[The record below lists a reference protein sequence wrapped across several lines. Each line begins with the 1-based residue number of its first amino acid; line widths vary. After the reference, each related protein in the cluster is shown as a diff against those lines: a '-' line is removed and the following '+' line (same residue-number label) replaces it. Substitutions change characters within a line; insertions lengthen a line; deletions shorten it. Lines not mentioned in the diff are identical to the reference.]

1 MPCCPP
7 SCFWGSQ
14 WSVLGYPSASSAWRR
29 TAGRWHCTK
38 RLNARPPNG
47 RPSHYNRRK
56 RRKMNIHTLIQDDLF
71 TADVIADP
79 YAYYG
84 RLRQQDPVHWN
95 EAYALWV
102 ITRHDDLVWLTRHH
116 ELFSSAV
123 FKNDRRP
130 AYPAI
135 DESDLGLY
143 EYVKNY
149 QGSQFIQHDR
159 PDHLEMRRV
168 MHGYFTPKS
177 MEAWR
182 PFVKEAVKEL
192 LDAAEAKGS
201 MDVMRDLATP
211 LPVVVIAEM
220 MGVPREDRPYIRQLA
235 EKLLYIGRGEYDR
248 MKPLTE
254 GMRGMIDYV
263 SPLVDRRIVDPG
275 DDFISVLAQGEKRGI
290 FTRHQVLVNT
300 SLLLLAGHET
310 TINLLC
316 NGTLA
321 FIDHPDQWALL
332 KQDPAGHAKWATEEC
347 LRYDSPVVSIQRI
360 ATQDVEIR
368 DKVLRKGDRL
378 RWFISSAN
386 RDPDAF
392 ENPTTFD
399 ITRHPNPHVAFGS
412 GTHHCL
418 GATLARVEGQEV
430 FKALAERYPG
440 LQVEADGLDYQPSIT
455 FRSLKSLPITW
466 H

>member
-1 MPCCPP
+1 MP
-7 SCFWGSQ
+7 
-14 WSVLGYPSASSAWRR
+14 VA
-29 TAGRWHCTK
+29 
-38 RLNARPPNG
+38 
-47 RPSHYNRRK
+47 
-56 RRKMNIHTLIQDDLF
+56 IQEDLF
-71 TADVIADP
+71 TPDVIANP

-84 RLRQQDPVHWN
+84 RLRDEDPVHWN
-95 EAYALWV
+95 PGYELWL

-123 FKNDRRP
+123 FRNDPRP
-130 AYPAI
+130 AYPPI

-143 EYVKNY
+143 DYVRNY
-149 QGSQFIQHDR
+149 QGDQFIQHDR

-168 MHGYFTPKS
+168 MHSYFTPKQ

-182 PFVKEAVKEL
+182 PFVREAVKEL

-211 LPVVVIAEM
+211 LPVLVIAEM
-220 MGVPREDRPYIRQLA
+220 MGVPKADRPYIRHLA

-254 GMRGMIDYV
+254 GMRGMIEYV

-275 DDFISVLAQGEKRGI
+275 DDFISVLAQGEKRGV

-321 FIDHPDQWALL
+321 FTRHPDQWALL
-332 KQDPAGHAKWATEEC
+332 KEDPAGRAKAATEEC
-347 LRYDSPVVSIQRI
+347 LRYDSPVISIQRI
-360 ATQDVEIR
+360 ATEDVEMR
-368 DKVLRKGDRL
+368 GKVLRKDDRI
-378 RWFISSAN
+378 RWFISAAN
-386 RDPDAF
+386 RDPEAF
-392 ENPTTFD
+392 PDPDTFD
-399 ITRHPNPHVAFGS
+399 IFRQPNQHVAFGS

-430 FKALAERYPG
+430 FKALAERFPNLRAETG
-440 LQVEADGLDYQPSIT
+440 DLAYQPSIT
-455 FRSLKSLPITW
+455 FRSLKALPVTL

>member
-1 MPCCPP
+1 M
-7 SCFWGSQ
+7 
-14 WSVLGYPSASSAWRR
+14 A
-29 TAGRWHCTK
+29 TT
-38 RLNARPPNG
+38 
-47 RPSHYNRRK
+47 
-56 RRKMNIHTLIQDDLF
+56 IQSDMF
-71 TADVIADP
+71 TQDVIADP
-79 YAYYG
+79 YTYYG
-84 RLRQQDPVHWN
+84 RLRNEDPIHWN
-95 EAYALWV
+95 ETYELWAV
-102 ITRHDDLVWLTRHH
+102 TRYDDLVWLTRHH

-123 FKNDRRP
+123 FKNDPRP

-149 QGSQFIQHDR
+149 QADQFIQHDR
-159 PDHLEMRRV
+159 PEHLEMRRV
-168 MHGYFTPKS
+168 MHSYFTPKQ

-182 PFVKEAVKEL
+182 PFVQEAVKEL
-192 LDAAEAKGS
+192 LDAAEEKGE

-211 LPVVVIAEM
+211 LPVMVIAQM
-220 MGVPREDRPYIRQLA
+220 MGVPPSERGYVRQLA

-263 SPLVDRRIVDPG
+263 SPLVDERMANPG
-275 DDFISVLAQGEKRGI
+275 DDFISVLASGEKKGV
-290 FTRHQVLVNT
+290 FTRHEVLVNT

-310 TINLLC
+310 TINLIC

-321 FIDHPDQWALL
+321 FIQHPDQWALL
-332 KQDPAGHAKWATEEC
+332 KTDPNGLAKPATEEC
-347 LRYDSPVVSIQRI
+347 LRYDSPVKSIQRI
-360 ATQDVEIR
+360 ATEDVEMR
-368 DKVLRKGDRL
+368 GKVLRKADRI

-392 ENPTTFD
+392 ANPTAFD
-399 ITRHPNPHVAFGS
+399 ITRHPNQHVAFGS

-430 FKALAERYPG
+430 FKALAERFPG
-440 LQVEADGLDYQPSIT
+440 LQATTEELEYQPSIT
-455 FRSLKSLPITW
+455 FRSLKTLPVTW

>member
-1 MPCCPP
+1 M
-7 SCFWGSQ
+7 SIA
-14 WSVLGYPSASSAWRR
+14 L
-29 TAGRWHCTK
+29 
-38 RLNARPPNG
+38 
-47 RPSHYNRRK
+47 
-56 RRKMNIHTLIQDDLF
+56 QDDMF
-71 TADVIADP
+71 TREVITDP
-79 YAYYG
+79 YTYYG
-84 RLRQQDPVHWN
+84 RLRDEDPVHWN
-95 EAYALWV
+95 EKYELWV

-123 FKNDRRP
+123 FKNDPRP

-149 QGSQFIQHDR
+149 QGDQFIQHDR
-159 PDHLEMRRV
+159 PAHLEMRRV

-182 PFVKEAVKEL
+182 PFVRDAVKEL
-192 LDAAEAKGS
+192 LDAAEAKGE

-211 LPVVVIAEM
+211 LPVLVIAEM
-220 MGVPREDRPYIRQLA
+220 MGVPREERGYVRQLA
-235 EKLLYIGRGEYDR
+235 EKLLYIGRGDYDR

-254 GMRGMIDYV
+254 GMRGMIEYV
-263 SPLVDRRIVDPG
+263 SPLVDKRIVDPG
-275 DDFISVLAQGEKRGI
+275 DDFISVLARGEKQGV
-290 FTRHQVLVNT
+290 FSRHQVLVNT

-316 NGTLA
+316 KGTLA
-321 FIDHPDQWALL
+321 FTRHPDQWEAL
-332 KQDPAGHAKWATEEC
+332 KEDPAGRAKQATEEC
-347 LRYDSPVVSIQRI
+347 LRYDAPVISIQRI
-360 ATQDVEIR
+360 ATQDVEMR
-368 DKVLRKGDRL
+368 DKVLRKNDRI

-392 ENPTTFD
+392 PSPDTFD
-399 ITRHPNPHVAFGS
+399 ISRHPTQHVAFGS

-430 FKALAERYPG
+430 FKALAERFPNLRVETEG
-440 LQVEADGLDYQPSIT
+440 LEYQPSIT
-455 FRSLKSLPITW
+455 FRSLKALPVVL

>member
-1 MPCCPP
+1 MLDVVP
-7 SCFWGSQ
+7 
-14 WSVLGYPSASSAWRR
+14 V
-29 TAGRWHCTK
+29 
-38 RLNARPPNG
+38 
-47 RPSHYNRRK
+47 
-56 RRKMNIHTLIQDDLF
+56 QDNLF
-71 TADVIADP
+71 APDVVADP
-79 YAYYG
+79 YAFYG
-84 RLRQQDPVHWN
+84 RLRDIDPVHWN
-95 EAYALWV
+95 ETYALWM

-123 FKNDRRP
+123 FRNDPRP

-135 DESDLGLY
+135 DESDFGLY
-143 EYVKNY
+143 EYVRNY
-149 QGSQFIQHDR
+149 QADQFIQHDR
-159 PDHLEMRRV
+159 PAHLEMRRV

-182 PFVKEAVKEL
+182 PFVRDAIREL
-192 LDAAEAKGS
+192 LDAAEAKGE

-211 LPVVVIAEM
+211 LPVMVIAEM
-220 MGVPREDRPYIRQLA
+220 MGVPPSERGYVRQLA

-263 SPLVDRRIVDPG
+263 SPMVDERKVNPG
-275 DDFISVLAQGEKRGI
+275 NDFISVLADGEKRGV

-321 FIDHPDQWALL
+321 FTRHPEQWEKF
-332 KQDPAGHAKWATEEC
+332 KQDPETRAKAATEEC

-360 ATQDVEIR
+360 ATEDVELRGKI
-368 DKVLRKGDRL
+368 LRKDDRI
-378 RWFISSAN
+378 RWFISPAN

-392 ENPTTFD
+392 PDADTFD
-399 ITRHPNPHVAFGS
+399 IERHPNQHVAFGS

-430 FKALAERYPG
+430 FKALAERFPNLQAHTKG
-440 LQVEADGLDYQPSIT
+440 LEYQPSIT
-455 FRSLKSLPITW
+455 FRSLKSLPVTW

>member
-1 MPCCPP
+1 M
-7 SCFWGSQ
+7 
-14 WSVLGYPSASSAWRR
+14 
-29 TAGRWHCTK
+29 
-38 RLNARPPNG
+38 LNVVPVPDNMFAP
-47 RPSHYNRRK
+47 
-56 RRKMNIHTLIQDDLF
+56 
-71 TADVIADP
+71 DVIADP

-84 RLRQQDPVHWN
+84 RLRDMDPVHWN
-95 EAYALWV
+95 ETYALWV

-123 FKNDRRP
+123 FRNDPRP

-135 DESDLGLY
+135 DESDNGLY
-143 EYVKNY
+143 DYVRNY
-149 QGSQFIQHDR
+149 QGDQFIQHDR
-159 PDHLEMRRV
+159 PEHLEMRRV
-168 MHGYFTPKS
+168 MHAYFTPKS

-182 PFVKEAVKEL
+182 PFVRDAVKEL
-192 LDAAEAKGS
+192 LDAAEARGE

-211 LPVVVIAEM
+211 LPVLVIAQM
-220 MGVPREDRPYIRQLA
+220 MGVPPSERPYVRQLA

-263 SPLVDRRIVDPG
+263 SPMVDERLVNPG
-275 DDFISVLAQGEKRGI
+275 DDFISVLASGEKRGI
-290 FTRHQVLVNT
+290 FTRHQVLVNA

-321 FIDHPDQWALL
+321 FTRHPEQWELL
-332 KQDPAGHAKWATEEC
+332 KQDPLGRAKAATEEC
-347 LRYDSPVVSIQRI
+347 LRYDSPVISIQRI
-360 ATQDVEIR
+360 ATQDVEMR
-368 DKVLRKGDRL
+368 GTVLRKNDRI

-386 RDPDAF
+386 RDPDQF
-392 ENPTTFD
+392 PEPDTFD
-399 ITRHPNPHVAFGS
+399 IFRQPNQHVAFGS

-430 FKALAERYPG
+430 FRALAERFPNLRAQTEG
-440 LQVEADGLDYQPSIT
+440 LEYQPSIT
-455 FRSLKSLPITW
+455 FRSLKSLPVTW
-466 H
+466 Q

>member
-1 MPCCPP
+1 MMM
-7 SCFWGSQ
+7 
-14 WSVLGYPSASSAWRR
+14 SA
-29 TAGRWHCTK
+29 TIG
-38 RLNARPPNG
+38 
-47 RPSHYNRRK
+47 
-56 RRKMNIHTLIQDDLF
+56 DDLF
-71 TADVIADP
+71 TPEVIANP
-79 YAYYG
+79 YDYYG
-84 RLRQQDPVHWN
+84 RLREQDPVHWN
-95 EAYALWV
+95 EPYELWV
-102 ITRHDDLVWLTRHH
+102 ITRHDDLVWLTRHN

-123 FKNDRRP
+123 FKTDKRP
-130 AYPAI
+130 PYPPI

-143 EYVKNY
+143 DYVRNY
-149 QGSQFIQHDR
+149 QGDQFIQHDR
-159 PDHLEMRRV
+159 PEHLEMRRV
-168 MHGYFTPKS
+168 MHGYFTPKA

-182 PFVKEAVKEL
+182 PFVQAAVKEL
-192 LDAAEAKGS
+192 LDAAEEKGS

-211 LPVVVIAEM
+211 LPVLVIAQM
-220 MGVPREDRPYIRQLA
+220 MGVPAEERPYVRQLA

-254 GMRGMIDYV
+254 GMRGMIEYV

-275 DDFISVLAQGEKRGI
+275 DDFISVLARGEKQGI
-290 FTRHQVLVNT
+290 FTRHEVLVNT

-321 FIDHPDQWALL
+321 FIRHPDQWAQL
-332 KQDPAGHAKWATEEC
+332 KQDPAARAKLATEEC

-360 ATQDVEIR
+360 ASQDVEMR
-368 DKVLRKGDRL
+368 GKVLRKGDRL
-378 RWFISSAN
+378 RWFISAAN
-386 RDPDAF
+386 RDPEAF

-399 ITRHPNPHVAFGS
+399 ITRQPNPHVAFGS
-412 GTHHCL
+412 GVHHCL

-430 FKALAERYPG
+430 FKALAERFPG
-440 LQVEADGLDYQPSIT
+440 FEVETDELEYQPSIT